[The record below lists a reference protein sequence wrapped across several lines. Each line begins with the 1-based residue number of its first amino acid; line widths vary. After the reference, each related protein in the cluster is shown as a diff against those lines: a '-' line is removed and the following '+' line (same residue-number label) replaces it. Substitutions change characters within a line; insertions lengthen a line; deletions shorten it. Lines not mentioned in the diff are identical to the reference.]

1 VWIAHCLHA
10 EEEQAVF
17 ERHRAAVS
25 GLRALA
31 VLAAAVLALALQAFA
46 VLALALQAFAVL
58 VAVAALSIRGML
70 VKT

>member
-1 VWIAHCLHA
+1 MTTTVWIAHCLHA

-17 ERHRAAVS
+17 ERHRTAVS
-25 GLRALA
+25 GVRALE
-31 VLAAAVLALALQAFA
+31 VHAAA